1 MAKIKI
7 SLKHLVAHILILSVL
22 GFQFSE
28 MLIYISFKLNQDYIA
43 KNLCIEKDVEG
54 STCKGCCQLKK
65 KLEKQKD
72 QKEALPVN
80 QTEKLDINLYAETR
94 LVLQDIYPEVNEI
107 KNDFIL
113 KYCFRPFK
121 QIFHPPRMNS

>member
-7 SLKHLVAHILILSVL
+7 SLKHLIAHILILSVL